1 VRSDPRP
8 FFFIDANLGLEDS
21 MSVLHGEVVQPLASR
36 LSPLATLRAGR
47 FSLSLERPL
56 IMGVVNVT
64 PDSFS
69 DGGRFLGT
77 QQAVEHARML
87 VEEGADILDIGGE
100 SSRPGAEPVGLD
112 EELRR
117 VMPVLEQLAQLPIPV
132 SVDTCKP
139 EVMRRAIAAGAA
151 MVNDIGALREPGA
164 LEAVAES
171 QAAACL
177 MHMQGEPRTM
187 QQDPHYQDVLTEVA
201 AFLAQRVEAA
211 RQAGIARERI
221 VIDPGFGF
229 GKKTGHN
236 LELLRGLSRIAGLG
250 QPVLV
255 GLSRKSLFG
264 KITGKAVADRVS
276 ASVAAALLAAERGA
290 LLVRVHDVAATRDAL
305 LVLNAIERYILVED

>member
-1 VRSDPRP
+1 LNFD
-8 FFFIDANLGLEDS
+8 NLRT
-21 MSVLHGEVVQPLASR
+21 MASGNVMA
-36 LSPLATLRAGR
+36 LPHSSPLTPHAVLKLGR
-47 FSLSLERPL
+47 FSLTLDRPL

-69 DGGRFLGT
+69 DGGRFFGT

-117 VMPVLEQLAQLPIPV
+117 VMPVLDQLAQLPIPV

-151 MVNDIGALREPGA
+151 MVNDINALREPGA

-171 QAAACL
+171 QAAVCL

-187 QQDPHYQDVLTEVA
+187 QQEPHYQDVLTEVTG
-201 AFLAQRVEAA
+201 FLAQRVDTA

-236 LELLRGLSRIAGLG
+236 LELLRGLPRIAGLG

-264 KITGKAVADRVS
+264 KITGKAVADRVY

-290 LLVRVHDVAATRDAL
+290 ALVRVHDVAATRDAL
-305 LVLNAIERYILVED
+305 LVLNAIERHSLVKD

>member
-1 VRSDPRP
+1 MPR
-8 FFFIDANLGLEDS
+8 N
-21 MSVLHGEVVQPLASR
+21 SVKAFPHP
-36 LSPLATLRAGR
+36 SPLTPHAVLKLGR
-47 FSLSLERPL
+47 FSLALDRPL

-77 QQAVEHARML
+77 QRAVEHALIL

-100 SSRPGAEPVGLD
+100 SSRPGAEPVDVD

-117 VMPVLEQLAQLPIPV
+117 VMPVLEQLGGLAVPV
-132 SVDTCKP
+132 SVDTRKP
-139 EVMRRAIAAGAA
+139 GVMRRAIAAGAA
-151 MVNDIGALREPGA
+151 MVNDINALREPGA

-171 QAAACL
+171 QTAVCL

-187 QQDPHYQDVLTEVA
+187 QRQAHYENVVSEVTE
-201 AFLAQRVEAA
+201 FLAQRVAVA
-211 RQAGIARERI
+211 QQAGIARERI

-229 GKKTGHN
+229 GKENGHN
-236 LELLRGLSRIAGLG
+236 LELLRNLPRIAGLG

-255 GLSRKSLFG
+255 GLSRKSLIG
-264 KITGKAVADRVS
+264 RITGKPVADRLS

-290 LLVRVHDVAATRDAL
+290 AVVRVHDVAATRDAL
-305 LVLNAIERYILVED
+305 AVWRAVMSNG

>member
-1 VRSDPRP
+1 MALPHS
-8 FFFIDANLGLEDS
+8 
-21 MSVLHGEVVQPLASR
+21 
-36 LSPLATLRAGR
+36 SPLTPHAVLKLGR
-47 FSLSLERPL
+47 YSLTLERPL

-69 DGGRFLGT
+69 DGGRFFGT
-77 QQAVEHARML
+77 QQALEHARVL
-87 VEEGADILDIGGE
+87 IEEGADILDIGGE

-117 VMPVLEQLAQLPIPV
+117 VMPVLEQLAQMPVPV

-151 MVNDIGALREPGA
+151 MVNDINALREPGA
-164 LEAVAES
+164 LEAVAQG
-171 QAAACL
+171 QAAVCL
-177 MHMQGEPRTM
+177 MHMQGAPRSM
-187 QQDPHYQDVLTEVA
+187 QRNPQYEDVVAEVT

-211 RQAGIARERI
+211 QQAGIARERI

-229 GKKTGHN
+229 GKSTGHN
-236 LELLRGLSRIAGLG
+236 LELLQGLSTIAGLG

-264 KITGKAVADRVS
+264 KITGKPVADRVS
-276 ASVAAALLAAERGA
+276 ASVAAALLAVERGA
-290 LLVRVHDVAATRDAL
+290 ALVRVHDVAATRDAL
-305 LVLNAIERYILVED
+305 LVLNAIEGHSLAKS

>member
-1 VRSDPRP
+1 MR
-8 FFFIDANLGLEDS
+8 
-21 MSVLHGEVVQPLASR
+21 PLASR
-36 LSPLATLRAGR
+36 LSPLASLRAGR
-47 FSLSLERPL
+47 FSLALERPL

-77 QQAVEHARML
+77 QQAVEHARIL
-87 VEEGADILDIGGE
+87 IEEGADILDIGGE

-117 VMPVLEQLAQLPIPV
+117 VMPVLEKLGGLPVPV

-151 MVNDIGALREPGA
+151 MVNDINALREPGA

-171 QAAACL
+171 QSAVCL

-187 QQDPHYQDVLTEVA
+187 QQDPHYEDVVSEVA
-201 AFLAQRVEAA
+201 EFLAQRVEAA
-211 RQAGIARERI
+211 QQAGISRERI

-229 GKKTGHN
+229 GKNTGHN
-236 LELLRGLSRIAGLG
+236 LELLRGLPRIAGLG

-264 KITGKAVADRVS
+264 KITGKPVADRVS

-290 LLVRVHDVAATRDAL
+290 ALVRVHDVAATRDAL
-305 LVLNAIERYILVED
+305 LVLNAIERHSLVKD

>member
-1 VRSDPRP
+1 MR
-8 FFFIDANLGLEDS
+8 
-21 MSVLHGEVVQPLASR
+21 PLASH
-36 LSPLATLRAGR
+36 LLPLASLQAGR
-47 FSLSLERPL
+47 FSLALERPL

-77 QQAVEHARML
+77 QQAVEHARIL

-117 VMPVLEQLAQLPIPV
+117 VMPVLEKLGGIPIPV

-151 MVNDIGALREPGA
+151 MVNDINALRELDA

-171 QAAACL
+171 QVAVCL

-187 QQDPHYQDVLTEVA
+187 QQDPHYEDVVSEVA
-201 AFLAQRVEAA
+201 EFLALRVEAA
-211 RQAGIARERI
+211 HQAGIARERI

-236 LELLRGLSRIAGLG
+236 LELLRGLPRIAGLG

-264 KITGKAVADRVS
+264 KITGKPVADRVS
-276 ASVAAALLAAERGA
+276 ASVAAALLAVERGA
-290 LLVRVHDVAATRDAL
+290 ALVRVHDVAATRDAL
-305 LVLNAIERYILVED
+305 LVLNAIESHSLVKD